1 MVSRVFSGTVI
12 GIDGVLISVEVD
24 ITPGMPGFNIVGL
37 PENAVKESRERV
49 VPAIKNSG
57 FQIPPRKITV
67 NLAPADIRKEGTVFD
82 LPIALAILKA
92 YGFVRGDTDYL
103 IIGELSLDGCVRE
116 VKGVLPLALSL
127 KKHDEMRG
135 MILPFGNKDEAS
147 LVGDVKVF
155 PVRNLQEAVLF
166 INGETEIEENRF
178 DILSVYREGQNDD
191 VDFKD
196 VRGQE
201 HAKRALEVA
210 AAGGHNVLMVGPP
223 GSGKTMLARRLSTI
237 LPPMTL
243 DESLE
248 TTKIHSV
255 AGILPREKPLIAARP
270 FRAPHH
276 TISDVGLVG
285 GGANPKPGEVSLA
298 HNGVLF
304 LDELP
309 EFNRNVLEVLR
320 QPLED
325 GHVVITR
332 AKSSVAYPSKFMLV
346 AAMNPCP
353 CGFLGDPYHQCT
365 CSYSSISKYRSR
377 ISGPLLDR
385 IDIQIEV
392 PALKYEHLK
401 DVTTGTDSRTIRE
414 RVQKAREIQ
423 LLRFNGRKGI
433 YCNAHMDSR
442 MIKEFCKIDE
452 KCEEVL
458 KRAVEK
464 FGFSART
471 YFRVLK
477 VARTIADLEG
487 KDAIDAL
494 CIQEAVHYRTLDKRD
509 IFR

>member
-1 MVSRVFSGTVI
+1 MVSSIRSGSVV
-12 GIDGVLISVEVD
+12 GVDGVLISVEVD

-37 PENAVKESRERV
+37 PENAVKESRDRV

-67 NLAPADIRKEGTVFD
+67 NLAPADLRKEGTLFD
-82 LPIALAILKA
+82 LPIAIAILKA
-92 YGFVRGDTDYL
+92 YGYVKGSTDYL
-103 IIGELSLDGCVRE
+103 VIGELSLDGYVRE
-116 VKGVLPLALSL
+116 VKGVLPIALTL
-127 KKHDEMRG
+127 KRARELKG
-135 MILPFGNKDEAS
+135 IILPFRNRYEAA
-147 LVGDVKVF
+147 LVGDINVY
-155 PVRNLQEAVLF
+155 PVRDLRETVLF
-166 INGETEIEENRF
+166 LNGETEIAEVRLDST
-178 DILSVYREGQNDD
+178 DIFNNGLSDE

-201 HAKRALEVA
+201 HAKRAMEVA

-223 GSGKTMLARRLSTI
+223 GSGKTMLARRLPTI

-243 DESLE
+243 DEALE

-255 AGILPREKPLIAARP
+255 AGILPVDNPLVSIRP

-276 TISDVGLVG
+276 TISDMGLVG
-285 GGANPKPGEVSLA
+285 GGANPRPGEVSLA

-309 EFNRNVLEVLR
+309 EFSRNVLEVLR

-332 AKSSVAYPSKFMLV
+332 AKTSVSYPSKFMLI

-353 CGFLGDPYHQCT
+353 CGYLGDPYHQCT
-365 CSYSSISKYRSR
+365 CAYSSILKYRSR

-392 PALKYEHLK
+392 PALKYEHLR
-401 DVTTGTDSRTIRE
+401 DVNAGEGSKEIRE
-414 RVQKAREIQ
+414 RVQRAREIQ
-423 LLRFNGRKGI
+423 LKRFAGRRGI

-442 MIKEFCKIDE
+442 LIREYCKIDD
-452 KCEEVL
+452 KTEEVL
-458 KRAVEK
+458 KRAIEK

-477 VARTIADLEG
+477 VARTIADLGG
-487 KDAIDAL
+487 KEEIDTP
-494 CIQEAVHYRTLDKRD
+494 CIQEAIHYRTLDKRD
-509 IFR
+509 ALR